1 MSTSSPYF
9 QICVKFPEDGEYM
22 AFGVSGD
29 NQKTQMVG
37 GDPTVAWVDKRTLK
51 GYAEDYYL
59 DAKSQC
65 AGVRGSCP
73 DERLVVRIVSLS
85 VAAVSIGTK
94 YTP

>member
-1 MSTSSPYF
+1 
-9 QICVKFPEDGEYM
+9 M

-29 NQKTQMVG
+29 NLKTQMVG
-37 GDPTVAWVDKRTLK
+37 GDPAVAWVDKRTLK

-73 DERLVVRIVSLS
+73 DERLVVRAVTIS
-85 VAAVSIGTK
+85 VADVA
-94 YTP
+94 YE